1 MTAATFRFEVL
12 GGRHD
17 RQSFACG
24 EEALDRYF
32 RHQATEDVRRRV
44 TNCFVIVDV
53 ASGSVA
59 GYYTLSASGI
69 SLKDLPPDD
78 AKKVPRYPEVPVV
91 RIGRL
96 AVDRGFQGRG
106 IGGLMLMNA
115 VDRTMQD
122 AAAAF
127 ALLVDAKNDGAV
139 AFYERFGFRPLTA
152 EPRTMYLPFATA
164 RKTLLDG

>member
-1 MTAATFRFEVL
+1 MTAAPFRFEAL
-12 GGRHD
+12 GEQHD
-17 RQSFACG
+17 RPSFACG

-32 RHQATEDVRRRV
+32 RQQATQDVRRRV

-69 SLKDLPPDD
+69 SLKDLPPD

-96 AVDRGFQGRG
+96 AVDGRFHGRG

-127 ALLVDAKNDGAV
+127 ALLVDAQNDGAV

-152 EPRTMYLPFATA
+152 KPRTLYLPFATA